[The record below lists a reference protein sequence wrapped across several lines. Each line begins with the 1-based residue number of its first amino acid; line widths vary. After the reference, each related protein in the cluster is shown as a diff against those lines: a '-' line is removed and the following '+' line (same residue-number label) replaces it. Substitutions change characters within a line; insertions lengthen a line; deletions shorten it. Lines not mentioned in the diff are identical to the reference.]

1 MLAGAPASLRR
12 EDVSLDDKQNPEG
25 TRKSGRLSMAL
36 GDVSLL
42 DCIHVGV
49 EHLLHFMLADG
60 ADSLLNDATAL
71 E

>member
-1 MLAGAPASLRR
+1 MPAPTLKAMGLF
-12 EDVSLDDKQNPEG
+12 VL
-25 TRKSGRLSMAL
+25 
-36 GDVSLL
+36 
-42 DCIHVGV
+42 HVQVRV